1 MTSAIPKSSRS
12 ITKSLLAFMASGLIV
27 FSLESTAATIDANT
41 NYGSSD
47 FSGQSLTA
55 SALDLG
61 TASFGNN
68 TNVSNTTWTN
78 TPHFSALPNQ
88 GFRLVNFTGANWSG
102 LSFTAVAA
110 SNANQFFQQ
119 TDLTNANFSNT
130 ILNLVT
136 TNNNSE
142 TFNQSNLSGADFSGS
157 YLNVGTNNGLFVNS
171 TFSSTTDFS
180 GSTIISGIN
189 SLATSLGGADF
200 SNATLRLDVN
210 GADLS
215 DVSFQNTTFVASD
228 GIQSVV
234 RNSVANGTDFR
245 GTDFTGIGFANWLP
259 SLTWTTTAPIYDENT
274 IFTTQNGTFDPVAGG
289 WALIPEPS
297 TLTLLGISEWGFS
310 CSVAGATAGVDRS
323 PLGIVG
329 MVFKPYWLS

>member
-27 FSLESTAATIDANT
+27 FSLESTAATIDADT

-78 TPHFSALPNQ
+78 SPHFSALPNQ

-110 SNANQFFQQ
+110 STNNQFFQQ
-119 TDLTNANFSNT
+119 TNLTNANFSNT

-136 TNNNSE
+136 TNASNE
-142 TFNQSNLSGADFSGS
+142 TFKDANLSGADFSGS
-157 YLNVGTNNGLFVNS
+157 YSNFGTGQKIFINS

-180 GSTIISGIN
+180 GSTI
-189 SLATSLGGADF
+189 LAKTASVTSLGGADF
-200 SNATLRLDVN
+200 SNATLRLDLI

-228 GIQSVV
+228 GINSVV

-274 IFTTQNGTFDPVAGG
+274 VFTTQSGTFDPVAGG

-297 TLTLLGISEWGFS
+297 TLTLLGIGM
-310 CSVAGATAGVDRS
+310 
-323 PLGIVG
+323 GIFLLIG
-329 MVFKPYWLS
+329 RGRRRP